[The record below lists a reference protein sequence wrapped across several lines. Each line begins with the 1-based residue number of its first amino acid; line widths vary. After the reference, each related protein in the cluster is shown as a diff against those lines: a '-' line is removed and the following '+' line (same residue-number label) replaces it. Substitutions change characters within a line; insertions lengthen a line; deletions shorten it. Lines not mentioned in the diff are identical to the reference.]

1 MLNQETTSLM
11 FNTEMRDLYSNE
23 RHPDLYG
30 EFITKRA
37 SDYQGVFRTDTDD
50 CLGIFKEN
58 SYTLVQND
66 QFFSGIEDQLTD
78 YFDPIVMDTMKVKD
92 SASHHGAVSIREYH
106 FPSLAKTIETNRH
119 KTSLNF
125 RVIGWNCFD
134 GSSRCKIII
143 GNIDTFCSNG
153 LISGDYDTS
162 SQKRTSGFDLRS
174 FIGKVSTGLVRFDS
188 DITKFQRYAESTVL
202 TPYVNDFFNNLKGI
216 SERNA
221 ERLQSQYMDEVSV
234 RGNNLWA
241 VVSTLTN
248 YASHFDG
255 RFPTR
260 NTGNNH
266 DGVTSFN
273 RQAQVGRWLN
283 SDTFKTLER
292 HAVAV

>member
-1 MLNQETTSLM
+1 MLNQENTDLM
-11 FNTEMRDLYSNE
+11 FNTEMRNLYCFTDDKHE
-23 RHPDLYG
+23 IG
-30 EFITKRA
+30 ETITKKA

-66 QFFSGIEDQLTD
+66 HFFSGIEDQLTD
-78 YFDPIVMDTMKVKD
+78 YFDPIVMDTLEVKD
-92 SASHHGAVSIREYH
+92 SASHQGAVSIREYH

-162 SQKRTSGFDLRS
+162 SQKRTSGFDLKS
-174 FIGKVSTGLVRFDS
+174 FIGNVSKGLVRFNS
-188 DITKFQRYAESTVL
+188 DIEKYQRYAETTIL

-221 ERLQSQYMDEVSV
+221 ERLQDQYKEEISI

-283 SDTFKTLER
+283 SETFKTLER
-292 HAVAV
+292 HSVSV